1 MSFAASLERNALRGF
16 AMSQMDLAV
25 SRDIPLGNEVNLQLR
40 AEAFNLF
47 DQVSFGPPANALTS
61 GLFGQA
67 TRTLASSFGA
77 SGITGGGLSP
87 LYQVGGARSIQLAL
101 RLQF

>member
-1 MSFAASLERNALRGF
+1 VRQG
-16 AMSQMDLAV
+16 
-25 SRDIPLGNEVNLQLR
+25 VNVQLR

-47 DQVSFGPPANALTS
+47 NQVSFGPPTNTLTS

-67 TRTLASSFGA
+67 TRSLASSFGGG
-77 SGITGGGLSP
+77 GITGGGLSP
-87 LYQVGGARSIQLAL
+87 LYQVGGPRSIQLAL